1 MALIRS
7 SRPLELPTMLTS
19 VVFALAGAA
28 TARAGTTPSTPPA
41 VGDTTPPDF
50 SAAWAEAYEKAA
62 AFVRSGDP
70 DLFPSSQYTV
80 ESLPKDTTTGK
91 GAPDLELFFTPVA
104 YKGYGR
110 STPPNFG
117 HYNFMLHAV
126 TLRCVRA

>member
-62 AFVRSGDP
+62 AFVRYF
-70 DLFPSSQYTV
+70 FPSTSSMPPLMQDS
-80 ESLPKDTTTGK
+80 ERRSL
-91 GAPDLELFFTPVA
+91 
-104 YKGYGR
+104 
-110 STPPNFG
+110 
-117 HYNFMLHAV
+117 H
-126 TLRCVRA
+126 